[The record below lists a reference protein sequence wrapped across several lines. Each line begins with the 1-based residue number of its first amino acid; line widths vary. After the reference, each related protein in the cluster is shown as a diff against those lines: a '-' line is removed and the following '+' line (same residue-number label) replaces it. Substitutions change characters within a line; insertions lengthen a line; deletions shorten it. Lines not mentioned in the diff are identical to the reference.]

1 MTPKMVIFVNLLSLI
16 APTVWV
22 VAAGALGFSIGKF
35 GPSLLK
41 KFKNDSFTNPVNS
54 TNAAKVSQRSTS
66 RRPPSAG
73 KAKPSP
79 PTSIYRGKRTS
90 AR

>member
-35 GPSLLK
+35 GPSLLQ
-41 KFKNDSFTNPVNS
+41 KFKNDRTSSFKYPG
-54 TNAAKVSQRSTS
+54 NATKVSRRRAARRTS
-66 RRPPSAG
+66 SAG
-73 KAKPSP
+73 KAKPSTG
-79 PTSIYRGKRTS
+79 TSVHRGKRTS
-90 AR
+90 TR